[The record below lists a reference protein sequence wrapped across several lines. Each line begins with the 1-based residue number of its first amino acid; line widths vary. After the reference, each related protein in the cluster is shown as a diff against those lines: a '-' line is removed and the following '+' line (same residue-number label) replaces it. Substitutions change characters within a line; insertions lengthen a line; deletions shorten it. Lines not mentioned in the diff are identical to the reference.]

1 MRVTKPLA
9 LTLVSTNVAESSLD
23 EWNVA
28 TAYTVGNQVFYD
40 PDDSL
45 VYHEF
50 EALTNQTGAV
60 PAIGGTTDWL
70 DLGPANARAMFDD
83 RVGSQTLV
91 DEELVVAVT
100 PGAFFD
106 TIALLNITACSTIN
120 VLIKNGE
127 TTLYDEDFD
136 TSGHA
141 EDWAAYFFGEDE
153 DNLAALS
160 VYPGIFAEGT
170 IGRSSLILNP
180 EIFYASCTITITM
193 TGSAGTN
200 VGLGLLV
207 IGRSRYLGETLYA
220 PTIGIED
227 YSTKE
232 TDAFGNTYLVERPYA
247 DLVSAEFILDSVQ
260 IDNVRRELAKYRA
273 TPVLY
278 DLNNAGSSYE
288 SLLVFGFFEQFDIS
302 LSFNTKSFCSLRVQ
316 SLI

>member
-23 EWNVA
+23 EWSVA

-45 VYHEF
+45 TYHEF

-106 TIALLNITACSTIN
+106 TIALLNISACSTIN

-141 EDWAAYFFGEDE
+141 EDWASYFFGEDE

-200 VGLGLLV
+200 VGLGLLALPV
-207 IGRSRYLGETLYA
+207 PMLAWACWSLGAVATWVRPSMPRQSASRITPPKR
-220 PTIGIED
+220 PTPSAIPTWWSGPMPISSPPNSSSVPSKWIMFAASWPNTVLRLSCTISITRGHPMKACWCSAFMKN
-227 YSTKE
+227 ST
-232 TDAFGNTYLVERPYA
+232 
-247 DLVSAEFILDSVQ
+247 SA
-260 IDNVRRELAKYRA
+260 
-273 TPVLY
+273 
-278 DLNNAGSSYE
+278 
-288 SLLVFGFFEQFDIS
+288 
-302 LSFNTKSFCSLRVQ
+302 
-316 SLI
+316 

>member
-40 PDDSL
+40 PNDSL

-60 PAIGGTTDWL
+60 PAIGGTSDWL

-91 DEELVVAVT
+91 DEELAVAVT

-106 TIALLNITACSTIN
+106 TIALLNISACSTIN
-120 VLIKNGE
+120 VLIKDGE

-141 EDWAAYFFGEDE
+141 EDWASYFFGGDE
-153 DNLAALS
+153 DNL
-160 VYPGIFAEGT
+160 
-170 IGRSSLILNP
+170 SSLILNP

-260 IDNVRRELAKYRA
+260 VDNVRRELAKYRA

-302 LSFNTKSFCSLRVQ
+302 LSFSTKSFCSLRVQ